1 MAGRRCHEIDNWQLL
16 PLLIHASIFR
26 FSSPTALPNKSELM
40 SQVNS
45 EPDKSDH
52 AFSKSGVID
61 WVAIRSFLSKVLGSK
76 VNGKLQAKIGKSD
89 IVQRS
94 LIDVQGASVDLGSF
108 SPALA
113 KAWLKRLAIRNMID
127 VHRRFA
133 EAECR
138 DVNREESIETTA
150 IFDRSART
158 PSSIVSKKELDHD
171 LLRAISKL
179 TPDQQKLVRLRHQ
192 DNLGFE
198 RIGMELG
205 ISEEGARKRWNKI
218 LDILRNELVK
228 REE

>member
-1 MAGRRCHEIDNWQLL
+1 
-16 PLLIHASIFR
+16 
-26 FSSPTALPNKSELM
+26 M

-61 WVAIRSFLSKVLGSK
+61 WVAIRSFLSNVLGSK
-76 VNGKLQAKIGKSD
+76 VNEKLQAKIGKSD
-89 IVQRS
+89 IIQRS
-94 LIDVQGASVDLGSF
+94 LIDVQGASVDLCSV

-133 EAECR
+133 ETECR
-138 DVNREESIETTA
+138 DVNREESIETTT

-158 PSSIVSKKELDHD
+158 PSSIVSRKELDHD

-198 RIGMELG
+198 RIGKELG